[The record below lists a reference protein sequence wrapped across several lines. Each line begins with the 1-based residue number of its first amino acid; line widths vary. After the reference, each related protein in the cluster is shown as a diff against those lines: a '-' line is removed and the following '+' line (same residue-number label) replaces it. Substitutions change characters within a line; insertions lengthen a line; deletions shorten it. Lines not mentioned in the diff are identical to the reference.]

1 MTEDRI
7 KGAAYLVYEVERR
20 AYPLSESTFT
30 IGRDASSGIVIRE
43 PAVSRLHAEVKPE
56 GEGFVL
62 NATGATGT
70 KLDKVLKREIEIDGQ
85 AYIAA
90 ISPEGVKVTKKGFRK
105 GNEITWR
112 AIISG
117 DANLSEDLS
126 ASVDATAAP
135 E

>member
-1 MTEDRI
+1 M
-7 KGAAYLVYEVERR
+7 A
-20 AYPLSESTFT
+20 
-30 IGRDASSGIVIRE
+30 
-43 PAVSRLHAEVKPE
+43 
-56 GEGFVL
+56 
-62 NATGATGT
+62 T
-70 KLDKVLKREIEIDGQ
+70 KLDKVLKRELEIDGQ

-105 GNEITWR
+105 GNEISWR

-126 ASVDATAAP
+126 ASVDASSPA

>member
-1 MTEDRI
+1 M
-7 KGAAYLVYEVERR
+7 A
-20 AYPLSESTFT
+20 
-30 IGRDASSGIVIRE
+30 
-43 PAVSRLHAEVKPE
+43 
-56 GEGFVL
+56 
-62 NATGATGT
+62 T

-105 GNEITWR
+105 GNEISWR

-117 DANLSEDLS
+117 DANLNEDLNV
-126 ASVDATAAP
+126 SVDATAAS

>member
-1 MTEDRI
+1 M
-7 KGAAYLVYEVERR
+7 A
-20 AYPLSESTFT
+20 
-30 IGRDASSGIVIRE
+30 
-43 PAVSRLHAEVKPE
+43 
-56 GEGFVL
+56 
-62 NATGATGT
+62 T

-117 DANLSEDLS
+117 DAGLSQDLS

>member
-1 MTEDRI
+1 M
-7 KGAAYLVYEVERR
+7 A
-20 AYPLSESTFT
+20 
-30 IGRDASSGIVIRE
+30 
-43 PAVSRLHAEVKPE
+43 
-56 GEGFVL
+56 
-62 NATGATGT
+62 T
-70 KLDKVLKREIEIDGQ
+70 KLDKVLKRELEIDGQ

-105 GNEITWR
+105 GNEISWR

-126 ASVDATAAP
+126 ASVDAASAS

>member
-1 MTEDRI
+1 M
-7 KGAAYLVYEVERR
+7 A
-20 AYPLSESTFT
+20 
-30 IGRDASSGIVIRE
+30 
-43 PAVSRLHAEVKPE
+43 
-56 GEGFVL
+56 
-62 NATGATGT
+62 T
-70 KLDKVLKREIEIDGQ
+70 KLDKVLKRELEIDGQ
-85 AYIAA
+85 AYIAS

-126 ASVDATAAP
+126 ASVDASSTS